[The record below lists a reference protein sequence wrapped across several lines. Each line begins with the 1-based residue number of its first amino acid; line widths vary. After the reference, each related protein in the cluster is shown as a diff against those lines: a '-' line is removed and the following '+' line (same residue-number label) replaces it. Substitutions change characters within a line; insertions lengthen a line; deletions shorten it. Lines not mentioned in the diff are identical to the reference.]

1 MCGWPEIGE
10 AIDKFVGARV
20 AEFLTNQT
28 LQVRVVGTKLD
39 QARLQFGILS
49 QQSVARAFKLSPMAP
64 QCEQVARTQRTRQ
77 AIGHE
82 GDEDGAED

>member
-1 MCGWPEIGE
+1 MRSGPEIGE
-10 AIDKFVGARV
+10 AVDEFVGTRV

-28 LQVRVVGTKLD
+28 LQIGVVGTKLHEPC
-39 QARLQFGILS
+39 LQFGVFN
-49 QQSVARAFKLSPMAP
+49 QQSVARAFKLNPMAP
-64 QCEQVARTQRTRQ
+64 QREQVARAQGTRQ